1 MKKLFLLLSAAAF
14 STLLAV
20 EQPSE
25 SASVKGKVNV
35 TDFLNV
41 RLGPGLR
48 HPVMGRLNPDQEVE
62 ITRISGNWLELKAPE
77 NLKIYV
83 SEARVDAEGKLSGEL
98 NMRSRMDVAA
108 PTYGILP
115 KGSVVKRLDER
126 RNGWVRIAPPESIRI
141 YVAAICVKFDR
152 SKFADNGLPLTAAKA
167 AETEKTEA
175 PKAAEAEKTE
185 AKAVVEVKAPEV
197 NEAPKTVEAVKTEAK
212 AVVEVKAPEAKAEAP
227 KAAAPAIPP
236 VATAAPLKQM
246 TGVAVKWQYAKSEE
260 TAIAFLD
267 QPNGKNQAFI
277 TGKTPEI
284 QKELLKLVDSGKSFE
299 ISGDYKA
306 VKTPPVFEVSVIK
319 IK

>member
-1 MKKLFLLLSAAAF
+1 MKKLFLLLSAVAISSLYAA
-14 STLLAV
+14 
-20 EQPSE
+20 E
-25 SASVKGKVNV
+25 SGPEAATVKGTVNV
-35 TDFLNV
+35 SDFLNV

-48 HPVMGRLNPDQEVE
+48 HPVTGRLNGGQEVE

-83 SEARVDAEGKLSGEL
+83 SEARVNAEGILTGEL
-98 NMRSRMDVAA
+98 NMRSRMDVSA

-115 KGSVVKRLDER
+115 KGTAVKRLDER
-126 RNGWVRIAPPESIRI
+126 RNGWVRIVPPADLKV

-152 SKFADNGLPLTAAKA
+152 SKFDEKGAIAAV
-167 AETEKTEA
+167 AESGS
-175 PKAAEAEKTE
+175 
-185 AKAVVEVKAPEV
+185 KAVVPA
-197 NEAPKTVEAVKTEAK
+197 
-212 AVVEVKAPEAKAEAP
+212 KAPEAEIKAEVPENKAEVKAEVKVETAP
-227 KAAAPAIPP
+227 ETAKVVAKPGDAVPIPET
-236 VATAAPLKQM
+236 ATAAPLKSM

-284 QKELLKLVDSGKSFE
+284 QKELLTLVDSGKKFE
-299 ISGDYKA
+299 VSGDYKA
-306 VKTPPVFEVSVIK
+306 VKTPPVFEVSAIK

>member
-1 MKKLFLLLSAAAF
+1 MKKLFLLLSAVAISSLYAA
-14 STLLAV
+14 
-20 EQPSE
+20 E
-25 SASVKGKVNV
+25 SGPEAATVKGTVNV
-35 TDFLNV
+35 SDFLNV

-48 HPVMGRLNPDQEVE
+48 HPVTGRLNGGQEVE

-83 SEARVDAEGKLSGEL
+83 SEARVNAEGILTGEL
-98 NMRSRMDVAA
+98 NMRSRMDVSA

-115 KGSVVKRLDER
+115 KGTAVKRLDER
-126 RNGWVRIAPPESIRI
+126 RNGWVRIVPPADLKV

-152 SKFADNGLPLTAAKA
+152 SKFDEKGAIAAV
-167 AETEKTEA
+167 AESGS
-175 PKAAEAEKTE
+175 
-185 AKAVVEVKAPEV
+185 KAVVPVKAPEV
-197 NEAPKTVEAVKTEAK
+197 
-212 AVVEVKAPEAKAEAP
+212 EVKAEAP
-227 KAAAPAIPP
+227 ENKAEVKAEVKVEAPAIPP
-236 VATAAPLKQM
+236 TATAAPLKSM

-284 QKELLKLVDSGKSFE
+284 QKELLTLVDSGKKFE
-299 ISGDYKA
+299 VSGDYKA
-306 VKTPPVFEVSVIK
+306 VKTPPVFEVSAIK

>member
-185 AKAVVEVKAPEV
+185 AKAVVEVKAPE
-197 NEAPKTVEAVKTEAK
+197 AKVEAE
-212 AVVEVKAPEAKAEAP
+212 KAPETAKLTAKPGDALP
-227 KAAAPAIPP
+227 IPES
-236 VATAAPLKQM
+236 ATAAPLKQM

-267 QPNGKNQAFI
+267 QPNGKNQTFI

>member
-1 MKKLFLLLSAAAF
+1 MKKLFLLLGAVAISSLYAA
-14 STLLAV
+14 
-20 EQPSE
+20 E
-25 SASVKGKVNV
+25 SGPEAATVKGTVNV
-35 TDFLNV
+35 SDFLNV

-48 HPVMGRLNPDQEVE
+48 HPVTGRLNGGQEVE

-83 SEARVDAEGKLSGEL
+83 SEARVNAEGILTGEL
-98 NMRSRMDVAA
+98 NMRSRMDVSA

-115 KGSVVKRLDER
+115 KGTAVKRLDER
-126 RNGWVRIAPPESIRI
+126 RNGWVRIVPPADLKV

-152 SKFADNGLPLTAAKA
+152 SKFDEKGAIAAV
-167 AETEKTEA
+167 AESGS
-175 PKAAEAEKTE
+175 
-185 AKAVVEVKAPEV
+185 KAVVP
-197 NEAPKTVEAVKTEAK
+197 
-212 AVVEVKAPEAKAEAP
+212 VKAPEAEVKAEVPENKAEVKAEVKVEAP
-227 KAAAPAIPP
+227 ETKAEVKAEVKVEAPAIPP
-236 VATAAPLKQM
+236 TATAAPLKSM

-284 QKELLKLVDSGKSFE
+284 QKELLTLVDSGKKFE
-299 ISGDYKA
+299 VSGDYKA
-306 VKTPPVFEVSVIK
+306 VKTPPVFEVSAIK